1 MSPSHRSRHGKSS
14 YSPLWFLAPLI
25 VTASMLL
32 AIVWIECFEVP
43 PLTATSVP
51 SDDPDQVEADH
62 RIADEVTEGVRRF
75 ALNAFL
81 VPVLDTESSPTR
93 WRDPSLAVP
102 CLPGSQVHVDGRP
115 IEPDSE
121 VLGQEFSVLWAMES
135 CLPLG
140 TGGPE
145 FTGEAE
151 VVGVRDD
158 EGLSAIVHFRKLH
171 VRHRGQQLVL
181 DTTFVARTP

>member
-1 MSPSHRSRHGKSS
+1 
-14 YSPLWFLAPLI
+14 
-25 VTASMLL
+25 MLL

-93 WRDPSLAVP
+93 WSIA
-102 CLPGSQVHVDGRP
+102 
-115 IEPDSE
+115 
-121 VLGQEFSVLWAMES
+121 
-135 CLPLG
+135 
-140 TGGPE
+140 
-145 FTGEAE
+145 
-151 VVGVRDD
+151 
-158 EGLSAIVHFRKLH
+158 
-171 VRHRGQQLVL
+171 
-181 DTTFVARTP
+181 